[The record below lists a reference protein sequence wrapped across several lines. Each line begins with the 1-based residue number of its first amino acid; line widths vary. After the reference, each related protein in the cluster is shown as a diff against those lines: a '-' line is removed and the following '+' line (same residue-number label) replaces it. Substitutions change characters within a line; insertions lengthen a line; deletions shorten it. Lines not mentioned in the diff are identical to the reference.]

1 MVRLARVVVADVAHY
16 ITQHGSRQQ
25 EMFSDEEDNATYPP
39 LLSEW
44 CGAPAEA
51 ANQND
56 VRKKYDVPG
65 IKADQAISFSQE
77 PLFTWLH
84 TCFAQR

>member
-1 MVRLARVVVADVAHY
+1 M
-16 ITQHGSRQQ
+16 QHINWRQ
-25 EMFSDEEDNATYPP
+25 ETFFDEEDYSTCVA

-51 ANQND
+51 ANQD
-56 VRKKYDVPG
+56 DARKKYDVPG
-65 IKADQAISFSQE
+65 IKADQAISLSEE

-84 TCFAQR
+84 TRFAQR